1 MHHHHH
7 HDIRLS
13 LNAMQAM
20 HPVTVDGTFADWS
33 SIEGLKLTQQQR
45 SYFDKVALD
54 AREGREHARYS
65 PVTVC
70 AA

>member
-1 MHHHHH
+1 
-7 HDIRLS
+7 
-13 LNAMQAM
+13 MQAM

-65 PVTVC
+65 P
-70 AA
+70 